1 MTPAQQLSHCCSAGY
16 NGGMNIQLNNTT
28 MLAYLERHLDQYLA
42 DLRTL
47 TAFDSGTQHKPGV
60 DAVQDWMQARLEQMG
75 FTCQRDRQPVL
86 GDNLLA
92 TRLGRGGR
100 RVMLLGHA
108 DTVFPVGTAAARPL
122 TIQGPKI
129 LGPGAC
135 DMKAGLLTGLYAIQA
150 LDEAGFDDYGAIH
163 FLCVCDEEV
172 HERCSLPLIR
182 QVARQSDVAFTLEAA
197 RANGDIVTA
206 RKTAVWAK
214 LHVHGKAA
222 HAGVEPEKGRSA
234 ILGLLRHLLSIDK
247 LNGMRDGV
255 TVNIGR
261 IEGGTQPNVVA
272 EEATAELDLRA
283 WRAQDMLDLVDA
295 LHAEA
300 ATPALPGTRVELD
313 VDVSIGMPAMERTP
327 AVARLEALT
336 QKLAEGLGFTVK
348 GASTGG
354 ASDASFVAAE
364 GVPVLDGLGPIGG
377 LDHSPDEYVELA
389 SIVSRTALLAQM
401 IAAVGDLTKSELE

>member
-1 MTPAQQLSHCCSAGY
+1 MNSAQP
-16 NGGMNIQLNNTT
+16 NTQT
-28 MLAYLERHLDQYLA
+28 MLAYLEHHLDEYLA

-47 TAFDSGTQHKPGV
+47 TAFDSSTQHKPGV

-92 TRLGRGGR
+92 TRLGRGGG

-182 QVARQSDVAFTLEAA
+182 QIARKSDVAFTLEAA

-272 EEATAELDLRA
+272 EAAMAELDLRA
-283 WRAQDMLDLVDA
+283 WRAQDMLDLVGA

-327 AVARLEALT
+327 AVARLEALA
-336 QKLAEGLGFTVK
+336 QELAEGLGFTVK

-389 SIVSRTALLAQM
+389 SIVPRTALLAQM
-401 IAAVGDLTKSELE
+401 IAAVGDPARSEFK